1 MAKKSIEEWLDD
13 KYGATTEEP
22 TATSTDIEAYLDS
35 KYGSANEEKA
45 ETDARERL
53 ETSFAIDNMM
63 LGFGRNKLNAI
74 ESAIPDD
81 VENRA
86 KVDSAYDYLTTKELR
101 GVDDDSPLDITRG
114 DGLTEWITKNY
125 DSVTGKPAEATKS
138 MVLPAGG
145 TMGGTTFIK
154 GNEEEAKAALRA
166 YDNDFLGSRNKM
178 AEAIVNNL
186 PLADEDSDDE
196 DLKAQGRVMLGDQ
209 VFNRAEAIQAARRL
223 VSETMHPTLLR
234 SNKVYRDNY
243 FISTTGKNFEDFK
256 LDKVSEWSSKLAE
269 LEKVLS
275 ADVKSMSSVPS
286 LATGVSPQLAM
297 AVKAEV
303 DGLGALNKAREQIA
317 SLKDND
323 FFAGLDEGFDLVS
336 MLTAGITTMGGNIK
350 LNNVLDKV
358 SEGKALTPSEKA
370 LYDVYGVQQEVEQM
384 FGIKGRSGW
393 NNIGLGVGGSAE
405 VVLPMAAG
413 MGAVRAIP
421 GLATKALGTRTAYA
435 AARQAFKKNTWRGL
449 GEAIKQTA
457 KVGGRTIA
465 NTGRATAGGLITAPF
480 TPKMWSD
487 FVEKRNEQ
495 YQLVDGKLEYT
506 PTKAYKDL
514 YGAIV
519 DQTTEIASEIAGVGL
534 SSFLRGG
541 AKAFGRML
549 HLDDIADAMGIGLNT
564 RSVFGWRKPNWWR
577 VAEQNIGFSGALSE
591 PLSEVWGD
599 VMRNTM
605 KAPFGMSDFAEM
617 ATADYW
623 KTTFAVSAIYG
634 GSLQLATVPARLAH
648 IQQTMKL
655 GSQAKRVLSHIE
667 NTALR
672 NNLLSIINNNDY
684 ESAAQ
689 QMAQIPW
696 NEYSRPDVGY
706 AMDYIAAELPRQV
719 GLGYIEEDMRLNAFR
734 SKANHLADL
743 RYKGVN
749 GNEQTNLIV
758 SVVTPDGVAYT
769 VESGDYNNLD
779 DGLLIV
785 RDANGVKMP
794 MAKNKIATV
803 EKYDYTASL
812 QNSYTQLYSP
822 EVEEQR
828 VQSVKDALAEMKEPT
843 VEQVDLL
850 MANNGFKEHS
860 VGDIVALADGRTAEV
875 LGRLPNGNYDLA
887 ITENGEATEYA
898 NAPFYDV
905 LSDAPMTRD
914 AQIASYMREN
924 GERAEK
930 PAEVAPAEAPTEE
943 VAEEMPTVGGFSVGE
958 VVNTP
963 NGKARITAFGDNGEV
978 MVDMNIENT
987 SNNPT
992 AMALVGLTLNDISRE
1007 VAPAETTTD
1016 ATTEQVSVGEQTAD
1030 ETPTEVESA
1039 DTAPEIKSVPRL
1051 ENGEVDY
1058 NAITDP
1064 DLYAEYFA
1072 RDMGSKEAASA
1083 QMSKMVAATQSEVEK
1098 LAKKGDILVDAN
1110 AVVANN
1116 KEIAR
1121 LNERINLYN
1130 AVQMAL
1136 VPAPQV
1142 ETTATAEA
1150 PAEAQ
1155 AEVASGVV
1163 PNELSEDI
1171 ATEHLAVVDA
1181 MAKMLG
1187 VRITFVP
1194 EVRDSNGN
1202 LQNAK
1207 IVGKDIYIAAGAT
1220 QIETISF
1227 LTGHEFTHRMKKL
1240 SPEQYAKLEDSV
1252 RNYLGDEAW
1261 EAEMATHTNTYRK
1274 VQRNITDEEIAEEV
1288 VADFIGRQV
1297 RDNNLFT
1304 QYLDSIKDKGLVD
1317 AIKSVLRAIRDF
1329 FRNINATAKDKA
1341 LDEVISNL
1349 NTLIESASAKAEGA
1363 ENTKEKFSLIG
1374 ELDASYLD
1382 AVERGDMATAQRMVL
1397 EAAKLAMPNTKVV
1410 DENGNPKVVYHG
1422 TPNNFNTFSKEMFG
1436 TSTDRGIWGNGF
1448 YFSDS
1453 EQYAKTYEKR
1463 GNKQGKTLS
1472 VFLNIKRPLFI
1483 SLRNGGNEGAMYF
1496 HELMEKHFTD
1506 DIYEDVTRTD
1516 ELMSVAQ
1523 ERLTADIVAN
1533 GYDGIVVEYTNHID
1547 TEYVAFNPNQIK
1559 SADPVTY
1566 DDNGNVIP
1574 LSERFNPDK
1583 EDIRYSVRQPIF
1595 YSNAEYAVRGIK
1607 QEKATPEQWLKMIEK
1622 NGGLKAGEDK
1632 WLGLSDWLKTS
1643 DKKTLTKDEVLQYIA
1658 ENDIQIEEVS
1668 YGDVADI
1675 SREEIYE
1682 SAEFAELRESLT
1694 EYDDDD
1700 NPYINRERYDELR
1713 SESYD
1718 FVDGFSLDYWG
1729 EELEVDSPAA
1739 AATYLGLT
1747 KADKEINE
1755 TRLRYTTDGLTNKR
1769 EIALVVPTIEPWNTS
1784 DNIHFGDAGEGRAVA
1799 WVRFGDAEAQRS
1811 EEVVRRVDEFDA
1823 PYKDVNGH
1831 DIYKAK
1837 DKLYK
1842 KDFISYGKLKSGEY
1856 AYVVYI
1862 DDKQIPVAHKSL
1874 EDARDAMNE
1883 YYKAHPAKR
1892 TRWDR
1897 VLVIDEIQSKRHQD
1911 GRDKGY
1917 ISGDIKAG
1925 RAAAKARL
1933 REAYDAAQNYTETLK
1948 DKYNWGN
1955 IEANSFSERA
1965 QKFNALLTP
1974 EEIAERKRLDDE
1986 KRRADEEWEQYDS
1999 EIGAIPSAPFEKN
2012 WAELAMKRMLRYAA
2026 ENGYDYVAWTTG
2038 DQQADRYDIGS
2049 VVKDIVTYDTK
2060 DADGNPIKKMKFRMN
2075 NMGTYNIATNMEGV
2089 IVKGDGEMKEGMRL
2103 SDITGKA
2110 LAEKIMNGEGEDAMV
2125 FENGK
2130 DIEAKSLEGEELH
2143 IGNEGMKAFYDQ
2155 MLPSFVRKYVKKWGA
2170 TVGEVTMPDLE
2181 ENNTMHS
2188 VDVTPAMRESVMQ
2201 GQPKFSLRTMEELK
2215 GALDLYNKTSNIDNF
2230 VDTIKDISEGVG
2242 GNSYLQILVGAYEED
2257 NDENWFAERINNIVG
2272 DFSGGYAPYTAGGV
2286 RYSLRGSDKSLV
2298 GLHNISLDKLR
2309 KAIKMGGLANPSVAV
2324 IDVDKATHEDYGD
2337 YTLVLTS
2344 NMVDARLGRNAG
2356 TWAGDAWTPTY
2367 PQIVKR
2373 IAMSKDI
2380 TRFYKDI
2387 NKMPEAMRNRVSLQ
2401 LNSFLKDRPADS
2413 FAYWYLFEKG
2423 VAPEMAVIPP
2433 VFSDD
2438 IVKMVSEATDGTFN
2452 MWQKTD
2458 EQKSKCV
2465 DAYIAYKYDGDR
2477 AAYEADLQN
2486 RKERL
2491 QRALNTTKS
2500 QLVAKKAAGDLA
2512 ALEEFGFDYDAV
2524 STFLREVE
2532 TDNSRRGQSDVQG
2545 TIRLAED
2552 YIKDNNLE
2560 EDYQSWRDSLEG
2572 RYGVKEY
2579 IFDGYTE
2586 SGNQRWLP
2594 HTTANASKWM
2604 KKQGREGA
2612 TGTFPSFGLFVATVI
2627 PRMTTLSTIRKR
2639 KGHLGR
2645 PEQEYE
2651 AFKEKW
2657 ENVYY
2662 ELGQKLQ
2669 PDAERFEDYGWW
2681 RLIEAVSTNN
2691 PKEHIK
2697 KQYGI
2702 ELSAEDMQ
2710 KLNDMLD
2717 AIKSNY
2723 PARYFETKFERPVEL
2738 SEFIA
2743 AVVPNDIPADVEASL
2758 QDAYLNIYKYD
2769 KGVEGSRQE
2778 AVLEATDS
2786 PSVRFSMRD
2795 ESFNIAISYLKG
2807 IAREYNIKQPIFI
2820 AQSADEYVAMMR
2832 DAGVKDPESKREVG
2846 GTYIPRLD
2854 VIGINGEKYSNTKEL
2869 FGALMHE
2876 RTHAITDTL
2885 KEKLNALLDTLN
2897 KDDVLAVRDILLSE
2911 HYKKHSPY
2919 RVLNELISIFVGE
2932 IERQKLRTI
2941 FRGGYSI
2948 EKLMEDAETDFIGRG
2963 DVVGDV
2969 YHALIPIIKENLE
2982 IQKQLYNGERENHI
2996 VLGRGVFKESNNALQ
3011 EQNYS
3016 RGYNRRGNRPLE
3028 SQSRVLG
3035 GDREIEGSA
3044 EYRGA
3049 EVERYSAREQ
3059 EQPFGSM
3066 RAREEAI
3073 AMAERGDYA
3082 SDIYRKTGWYFD
3094 EKHNE
3099 WRGNTRLHNDRYIE
3113 MRSKEEK
3120 TMPFFEDGGDET
3132 YIWGDISEEIV
3143 ESATYKSSEER
3154 ILAHMKNRH
3163 LVARERI
3170 RQAAKEDI
3178 DNTRRIYNEANLK
3191 RNEGLGKRTTNAG
3204 KVAYILGDTTPE
3216 SLSLY
3221 DQALVKIALDEVH
3234 ISWDDIGN
3242 KRGLA
3247 SELGLKTGEKRSYS
3261 NITKGATKGLEEF
3274 VHGWWQELGGYE
3286 KDIDTQDL
3294 RNALIEVLGEVN
3306 RPTQALAALRQK
3318 FDTALAE
3325 RDAVIN
3331 RLEFDMEQALLA
3343 EDERYNNEVEGF
3355 KTSEDKRQRIS
3366 DYERDV
3372 VFFDEAEALGGTLR
3386 SVEKK
3391 LADIIARSQAKE
3403 NELKAK
3409 HALKRAELRSDAEV
3423 ARRGLAKYRR
3433 SYEEYKEL
3441 ADAINEAKAQIR
3453 DVVNNTE
3460 VLQFR
3465 RREINRLINTLDNAR
3480 SINDLEYI
3488 SRRLESLLLDISIRQ
3503 NRENLNRLLNLR
3515 LPNGQYVEAWVN
3527 NQIASGAITTAEGKR
3542 ILTDMWRG
3550 TNNKGIRVARY
3561 VDGETS
3567 AILNYLRNELITP
3580 NSRRFYV
3587 EEKDAEGN
3595 VILDENGKPK
3605 KTLTADKELELVVN
3619 REIKKAQ
3626 ERIDDITAYFE
3637 GNKNKEEVVEKSVP
3651 REIEREALSRY
3662 ITYLRIVDAKQDIEE
3677 AHNAL
3682 AESDFILADDG
3693 NTEEQK
3699 KEARTIRK
3707 AAFEQLN
3714 TAKENY
3720 NAFISEFNNDLSELL
3735 ANGRDAYKAFRDAQE
3750 AHRKEI
3756 INEAVNAIGGRSY
3769 LKHPAP
3775 TVMQNIRARAI
3786 RGGIN
3791 NAYYSFQM
3799 VLKEIDRYAPNGEGN
3814 FYKRYMYGAQSAQ
3827 DNFIAMQNTHFVQIA
3842 DKVNELW
3849 KEEFKNS
3856 NPYVA
3861 FKALSDAMSTYRV
3874 GTVVYKPF
3882 IDKDGEAHDR
3892 EEWPLVVPNAM
3903 FLLAMWQQPRYAM
3916 AMAKHGITEEYML
3929 ELKDAIS
3936 SIDHRLIMFM
3946 DWVRDELLPN
3956 TRLEYNAVYREIF
3969 GIDMDM
3975 EANYFPAK
3983 VIGFYKE
3990 EKVEQ
3995 HEPEVK
4001 SSEATGIIARTSR
4014 GLIPD
4019 PSINYFSILA
4029 EHLQKMDQWASFQK
4043 LNNDI
4048 NTLTSNNE
4056 FKGRMATLMPG
4067 YNDAVNGHGG
4077 LVWLWKRT
4085 SAIMLNQ
4092 YKPQENGVD
4101 AVFKILQ
4108 RGWAASNI
4116 AWRFMTALKQLA
4128 SMPVF
4133 AVYSLDP
4140 ECAKLFMQELGFV
4153 TSMIVRGRGKEL
4165 FQAMADEY
4173 PTFRKRW
4180 TERNAGME
4188 WLTRNISPNRNMVD
4202 LRKANKYNLV
4212 ATAEALDKAFNK
4224 LAIEWGMA
4232 PNALVDAL
4240 SVIVG
4245 LRTVQAFEEYRISKD
4260 KGRLTYEDIELA
4272 KVKAAIAINETQQSA
4287 EGAYLSVIQMQRS
4300 AISAPFVTYL
4310 NNTFANHR
4318 KRLAGATELYRQY
4331 FDKDWLKEM
4340 ENRYG
4345 DNLPA
4350 VRRQAQMKALADI
4363 GQGLISDFNF
4373 QLLTA
4378 AGVIIP
4384 MMLNGDDEEEAWY
4397 EVGLDAFVAFLSNVA
4412 MGGFVGGNIATGLLS
4427 GYTPTLMPSAE
4438 EFGRDIKK
4446 LQSNWKDKRYGEFA
4460 YLGLNIA
4467 AKNGVGVDLDTF
4479 LNMLEGIK
4487 AIFDGEGMLGVM
4499 KLLNTPQSQIDLI
4512 AGAKREG
4519 ETVMEYVTRRMR
4531 LEAIFATS
4539 YNDAFNED
4547 RKLINRPFGVSTYM
4561 LRQLHKDYETAYRR
4575 QVVIREEGRS
4585 GWNDMLKIDEEY
4597 KDVVE
4602 AIGWTAEKK
4611 PNNKAFESGEYE
4623 APVEGMTR
4631 KQYDEAA
4638 KLEEKIASRARKIES
4653 FVGTDEEYYSLVKEM
4668 TEYKKQLIDNYN
4680 ELE

>member
-1 MAKKSIEEWLDD
+1 MAKKFTVADIIAVEQDKETTTAPTKTSGAIRFSVDD
-13 KYGATTEEP
+13 NIAAEHK
-22 TATSTDIEAYLDS
+22 DNEA
-35 KYGSANEEKA
+35 K
-45 ETDARERL
+45 ERL
-53 ETSFAIDNMM
+53 ATSFAIGDMNM
-63 LGFGRNKLNAI
+63 GFGRNKLKAI
-74 ESAIPDD
+74 ERAIPD
-81 VENRA
+81 EAEHRA
-86 KVDSAYDYLTTKELR
+86 KVDSAYDYLSTDGEYDVAEVRPANKPDAPAEIRYLN
-101 GVDDDSPLDITRG
+101 PTRG
-114 DGLTEWITKNY
+114 GGLVEWVTSRY
-125 DSVTGKPAEATKS
+125 DAVTGRPTTPLKDKYLPMGDAT
-138 MVLPAGG
+138 GG
-145 TMGGTTFIK
+145 MSFKHVEGD
-154 GNEEEAKAALRA
+154 NKAHID
-166 YDNDFLGSRNKM
+166 YDNNFVANSYKM
-178 AEAIVNNL
+178 AEAIVDKL
-186 PLADEDSDDE
+186 PLADADSDDE

-209 VFNRAEAIQAARRL
+209 VFNRAEAIQAAHRL
-223 VSETMHPTLLR
+223 VDEIMHPTLLR
-234 SNKVYRDNY
+234 SNKAYRDNY

-269 LEKVLS
+269 LEKALS
-275 ADVKSMSSVPS
+275 ADVKSMSSAPS

-297 AVKAEV
+297 AVKADIE
-303 DGLGALNKAREQIA
+303 GLGAIRNAREQIA

-323 FFAGLDEGFDLVS
+323 FLAGLDEGFDLVS

-350 LNNVLDKV
+350 LNNVLGKV
-358 SEGKALTPSEKA
+358 AEGKALTPSEKA

-384 FGIKGRSGW
+384 FGLQGRSGW

-421 GLATKALGTRTAYA
+421 GLATKAIGTRTAYA

-495 YQLVDGKLEYT
+495 YRLVDGELEYT

-605 KAPFGMSDFAEM
+605 KAPFGMSNFAEM

-634 GSLQLATVPARLAH
+634 GSMQLATVPSRLAH

-655 GSQAKRVLSHIE
+655 GNKAKRALSRIE

-684 ESAAQ
+684 DSAAQ

-696 NEYSRPDVGY
+696 DEYSRPDVGY

-734 SKANHLADL
+734 TEANRLANL

-749 GNEQTNLIV
+749 GNDQTNLIV

-803 EKYDYTASL
+803 QNIYDYTASL
-812 QNSYTQLYSP
+812 QNSYTLLYSP

-930 PAEVAPAEAPTEE
+930 PAEVAPAEAPAEE
-943 VAEEMPTVGGFSVGE
+943 VAEEMPTEGGFSVGE

-963 NGKARITAFGDNGEV
+963 NGKARITAFGDSGEV
-978 MVDMNIENT
+978 MVDMNLENT

-1016 ATTEQVSVGEQTAD
+1016 ATTEQVSVGEQTAE
-1030 ETPTEVESA
+1030 ETPAEVESA
-1039 DTAPEIKSVPRL
+1039 DTTPEIKSVPRL

-1072 RDMGSKEAASA
+1072 RDMGGKKVASA
-1083 QMSKMVAATQSEVEK
+1083 QMAKMIAATQSEVEK
-1098 LAKKGDILVDAN
+1098 LAKKGDSLVDAN

-1130 AVQMAL
+1130 AVHMAL
-1136 VPAPQV
+1136 TPAPQV

-1155 AEVASGVV
+1155 TTAPIEEVAEVEETPIEAQTEVASGVV
-1163 PNELSEDI
+1163 PNELSEGI

-1187 VRITFVP
+1187 VRITFVQ

-1227 LTGHEFTHRMKKL
+1227 LTGHEFTHRMKEL

-1252 RNYLGDEAW
+1252 RNYLGDKAW
-1261 EAEMATHTNTYRK
+1261 SAEMEVHTRAYRR
-1274 VQRNITDEEIAEEV
+1274 VQPNITDAEIAEEV
-1288 VADFIGRQV
+1288 VADFMGRQV
-1297 RDNNLFT
+1297 RANNLFA

-1363 ENTKEKFSLIG
+1363 ENTEAKFSLREVNNRFNEELATLTEDNARERILNVGTPSSILLACGIEDKPIRLYGAKLLSKVRKHGYNIEDLKDLPLAISSPIAVFEGSKKNSFAILTELRIG
-1374 ELDASYLD
+1374 DNNVLAALSVGKGGHDVDFNIISSVYDKREDSVARWVNDGKMLWVDKKKALDYFSVSAPLAEAQNNQELISTTKVIQNFENPKIEPKFSLRELDAPYLD
-1382 AVERGDMATAQRMVL
+1382 AVERGDMETAQRMVL
-1397 EAAKLAMPNTKVV
+1397 EAAKRAIPNTKVV

-1422 TPNNFNTFSKEMFG
+1422 TPNNFNAFSKEMFG

-1463 GNKQGKTLS
+1463 GDKQGRTLT
-1472 VFLNIKRPLFI
+1472 VFLNIENPLFI

-1506 DIYEDVTRTD
+1506 DIYEDATRTV

-1574 LSERFNPDK
+1574 LSERFNPNK

-1632 WLGLSDWLKTS
+1632 WLGLSDWLKAS

-1658 ENDIQIEEVS
+1658 ENDIQIEEVE
-1668 YGDVADI
+1668 YAQFGPGLIDEATRKLEAEM
-1675 SREEIYE
+1675 REIGIDAMREKYNGFDDLFE
-1682 SAEFAELRESLT
+1682 VYNNELVWSE
-1694 EYDDDD
+1694 
-1700 NPYINRERYDELR
+1700 NMA
-1713 SESYD
+1713 SESEYED
-1718 FVDGFSLDYWG
+1718 FIIDNNIVD
-1729 EELEVDSPAA
+1729 VNAQA
-1739 AATYLGLT
+1739 NA
-1747 KADKEINE
+1747 INE
-1755 TRLRYTTDGLTNKR
+1755 TRINYTTNGLTNKR
-1769 EIALVVPTIEPWNTS
+1769 EIALVVPTIEPYNTH
-1784 DNIHFGDAGEGRAVA
+1784 DEVHFGDAGGGRAVA
-1799 WVRFGDAEAQRS
+1799 WIRFGETTDA
-1811 EEVVRRVDEFDA
+1811 D
-1823 PYKDVNGH
+1823 
-1831 DIYKAK
+1831 
-1837 DKLYK
+1837 
-1842 KDFISYGKLKSGEY
+1842 GK
-1856 AYVVYI
+1856 
-1862 DDKQIPVAHKSL
+1862 
-1874 EDARDAMNE
+1874 
-1883 YYKAHPAKR
+1883 
-1892 TRWDR
+1892 R
-1897 VLVIDEIQSKRHQD
+1897 VLVIDEIQSKRHQE
-1911 GRDKGY
+1911 GREKGY
-1917 ISGDIKAG
+1917 ISAEEKAKIDAIRKQRDELSMMRRDWDYRTG
-1925 RAAAKARL
+1925 QAWRQFQSGEITEQEYNRL
-1933 REAYDAAQNYTETLK
+1933 WDTQFDAEK
-1948 DKYNWGN
+1948 
-1955 IEANSFSERA
+1955 
-1965 QKFNALLTP
+1965 
-1974 EEIAERKRLDDE
+1974 KRLDEIE
-1986 KRRADEEWEQYDS
+1986 KSINTEVNVYDTFTK
-1999 EIGAIPSAPFEKN
+1999 IPSAPFEKN

-2026 ENGYDYVAWTTG
+2026 ENGFDKVAWTTG
-2038 DQQADRYDIGS
+2038 DQQADRYNLSEKVDSIIY
-2049 VVKDIVTYDTK
+2049 KAND
-2060 DADGNPIKKMKFRMN
+2060 N
-2075 NMGTYNIATNMEGV
+2075 GTYQV
-2089 IVKGDGEMKEGMRL
+2089 
-2103 SDITGKA
+2103 S
-2110 LAEKIMNGEGEDAMV
+2110 AMV
-2125 FENGK
+2125 AGRGHKLGDEIPQQELSNYVGKELADRIINSEGYKTSVSVPWPDSPYEFEK
-2130 DIEAKSLEGEELH
+2130 TKVEEWNALS
-2143 IGNEGMKAFYDQ
+2143 GGDLKVGGEGMKAFYDQ
-2155 MLPSFVRKYVKKWGA
+2155 MLPSFVRKYAKKWGA
-2170 TVGEVTMPDLE
+2170 KVGEVTMPDLE

-2201 GQPKFSLRTMEELK
+2201 GQSKFSLRTMEELK

-2230 VDTIKDISEGVG
+2230 VDTVKDISEGVG
-2242 GNSYLQILVGAYEED
+2242 GNSYLQTLVGSYEED

-2272 DFSGGYAPYTAGGV
+2272 DFSGGYAPYTAGGEHYSARDAETEKIFATAKEKFGTTYDMREAGYILPDGSMLDFSGRHQV
-2286 RYSLRGSDKSLV
+2286 RGRDTSFLNGDRTVDHREIADIAYDFDENETGVKTDLGDFLDRG
-2298 GLHNISLDKLR
+2298 
-2309 KAIKMGGLANPSVAV
+2309 AIR
-2324 IDVDKATHEDYGD
+2324 IDY
-2337 YTLVLTS
+2337 
-2344 NMVDARLGRNAG
+2344 NAG
-2356 TWAGDAWTPTY
+2356 SINLNVAPTKA
-2367 PQIVKR
+2367 Q
-2373 IAMSKDI
+2373 
-2380 TRFYKDI
+2380 
-2387 NKMPEAMRNRVSLQ
+2387 
-2401 LNSFLKDRPADS
+2401 KDRLKRLIERNEGYVYVD
-2413 FAYWYLFEKG
+2413 FGKG
-2423 VAPEMAVIPP
+2423 W
-2433 VFSDD
+2433 D
-2438 IVKMVSEATDGTFN
+2438 
-2452 MWQKTD
+2452 
-2458 EQKSKCV
+2458 
-2465 DAYIAYKYDGDR
+2465 
-2477 AAYEADLQN
+2477 
-2486 RKERL
+2486 
-2491 QRALNTTKS
+2491 
-2500 QLVAKKAAGDLA
+2500 
-2512 ALEEFGFDYDAV
+2512 
-2524 STFLREVE
+2524 
-2532 TDNSRRGQSDVQG
+2532 
-2545 TIRLAED
+2545 
-2552 YIKDNNLE
+2552 
-2560 EDYQSWRDSLEG
+2560 
-2572 RYGVKEY
+2572 
-2579 IFDGYTE
+2579 TE
-2586 SGNQRWLP
+2586 
-2594 HTTANASKWM
+2594 HYA
-2604 KKQGREGA
+2604 
-2612 TGTFPSFGLFVATVI
+2612 
-2627 PRMTTLSTIRKR
+2627 
-2639 KGHLGR
+2639 
-2645 PEQEYE
+2645 EYE
-2651 AFKEKW
+2651 AARATR
-2657 ENVYY
+2657 V
-2662 ELGQKLQ
+2662 LG
-2669 PDAERFEDYGWW
+2669 DID
-2681 RLIEAVSTNN
+2681 
-2691 PKEHIK
+2691 
-2697 KQYGI
+2697 
-2702 ELSAEDMQ
+2702 
-2710 KLNDMLD
+2710 
-2717 AIKSNY
+2717 
-2723 PARYFETKFERPVEL
+2723 RYF
-2738 SEFIA
+2738 
-2743 AVVPNDIPADVEASL
+2743 D
-2758 QDAYLNIYKYD
+2758 
-2769 KGVEGSRQE
+2769 EGIKPTGN
-2778 AVLEATDS
+2778 VK
-2786 PSVRFSMRD
+2786 FSMRD
-2795 ESFNIAISYLKG
+2795 ESFNRATLYIKN

-2832 DAGVKDPESKREVG
+2832 DAGVKDPESKREVA
-2846 GTYIPRLD
+2846 GTYIGGLD
-2854 VIGINGEKYSNTKEL
+2854 AICINGERFANATEL
-2869 FGALMHE
+2869 FGTLIHE
-2876 RTHAITDTL
+2876 RTHAITHELRDKL
-2885 KEKLNALLDTLN
+2885 KALLNTLN
-2897 KDDVLAVRDILLSE
+2897 EDDILKVRGALPSD
-2911 HYKKHSPY
+2911 HYKNHSPY
-2919 RVLNELISIFVGE
+2919 RVLNELISIFVGS
-2932 IERQKLRTI
+2932 IGHTKLKAI
-2941 FRGGYSI
+2941 FSGGYSI
-2948 EKLMEDAETDFIGRG
+2948 DNIMADAEAMFIEEG

-2969 YHALIPIIKENLE
+2969 YRALVPIIKENLE
-2982 IQKQLYNGERENHI
+2982 IQKQLYNEDKENPT
-2996 VLGRGVFKESNNALQ
+2996 VLGRSIFEARINTAPIQSDTRLYRGGRTRLVDSQPRVPGIDRTREGSTEDRGGEVARYSLREQVANILDNYDTEGDEYGSMRDVADGVEAIIAEAEEDTTSLENIVNAYRYAQ
-3011 EQNYS
+3011 DEA
-3016 RGYNRRGNRPLE
+3016 RRWGDRMDA
-3028 SQSRVLG
+3028 G
-3035 GDREIEGSA
+3035 GDDDFELALRSYA
-3044 EYRGA
+3044 HA
-3049 EVERYSAREQ
+3049 DNVRYSVDTQ
-3059 EQPFGSM
+3059 DKPFGSV

-3082 SDIYRKTGWYFD
+3082 SDIYRKTGWYYD
-3094 EKHNE
+3094 AKSNN
-3099 WRGNTRLHNDRYIE
+3099 WRGTTRLHNDLYIE
-3113 MRSKEEK
+3113 MRSKEEAA
-3120 TMPFFEDGGDET
+3120 MPFFEDDGNET
-3132 YIWGDISEEIV
+3132 HILGDISEEIV
-3143 ESATYKSSEER
+3143 ESAVYRSSEEK

-3170 RQAAKEDI
+3170 RKAAKVDI
-3178 DNTRRIYNEANLK
+3178 DNTRRTYNEAN
-3191 RNEGLGKRTTNAG
+3191 RRRTEGLERRTTNAAQ
-3204 KVAYILGDTTPE
+3204 VAYILADIAPE
-3216 SLSLY
+3216 SLSFY
-3221 DQALVKIALDEVH
+3221 DQALVKIARDEVH
-3234 ISWDDIGN
+3234 ISWDDVGN

-3247 SELGLKTGEKRSYS
+3247 SELGLKKGEKRSYS
-3261 NITKGATKGLEEF
+3261 NITKGATMGHEEF
-3274 VHGWWQELGGYE
+3274 VHGWWQEIGGYE

-3294 RNALIEVLGEVN
+3294 RNALIEALGDAN
-3306 RPTQALAALRQK
+3306 RPTQALATLRKK

-3325 RDAVIN
+3325 RDEVIA
-3331 RLEFDMEQALLA
+3331 RLKFDMEQALLA

-3355 KTSEDKRQRIS
+3355 KTSEDKQQRIA
-3366 DYERDV
+3366 DYEREV
-3372 VFFDEAEALGGTLR
+3372 IFFDEAEAMGGTLR
-3386 SVEKK
+3386 TVEKK
-3391 LADIIARSQAKE
+3391 LADVIAKSKAKE

-3441 ADAINEAKAQIR
+3441 ADAIDDAKNQIR

-3515 LPNGQYVEAWVN
+3515 LPNGQYAEAWIN

-3561 VDGETS
+3561 VDGETG
-3567 AILNYLRNELITP
+3567 AILRYLRNELIVP

-3587 EEKDAEGN
+3587 KEKDAEGN
-3595 VILDENGKPK
+3595 VILDENGKEK
-3605 KTLTADKELELVVN
+3605 KTLTADKELELNVEA
-3619 REIKKAQ
+3619 EIQKAQ
-3626 ERIDDITAYFE
+3626 QRIDDITNFLE
-3637 GNKNKEEVVEKSVP
+3637 GNKTKTEVPEKSVP
-3651 REIEREALSRY
+3651 REIEREALYRY
-3662 ITYLRIVDAKQDIEE
+3662 ITYLRIVDAKQEIEE
-3677 AHNAL
+3677 AHETLEETDVVLKEGDLFKQVRKDIYDAL
-3682 AESDFILADDG
+3682 ERSEAIL
-3693 NTEEQK
+3693 NNENSSPEQREQAREQLAKANKALEDAK
-3699 KEARTIRK
+3699 KEAREIRK
-3707 AAFEQLN
+3707 QAFEQLN
-3714 TAKENY
+3714 TAKERY
-3720 NAFISEFNNDLSELL
+3720 NSLMAEFNTNLSELL

-3750 AHRKEI
+3750 EHRKEI
-3756 INEAVNAIGGRSY
+3756 INEALNAIGGRSY
-3769 LKHPAP
+3769 AKHPAP
-3775 TVMQNIRARAI
+3775 TAMQNIRARAI
-3786 RGGIN
+3786 VGGIN
-3791 NAYYSFQM
+3791 NAFYTFQM
-3799 VLKEIDRYAPNGEGN
+3799 VLKEIDRYAPNGEGE
-3814 FYKRYMYGAQSAQ
+3814 FYNRYMNGAQSAQ
-3827 DNFIAMQNTHFVQIA
+3827 DNFITMQNMHFVQIA
-3842 DKVNELW
+3842 DKINELW

-3874 GTVVYKPF
+3874 GTIVYKPF
-3882 IDKDGEAHDR
+3882 IDKDGEAYGY

-3903 FLLAMWQQPRYAM
+3903 YLLAMWQQPRYAM
-3916 AMAKHGITEEYML
+3916 AMAKRGITEEFML
-3929 ELKDAIS
+3929 ELKDTIR
-3936 SIDHRLIMFM
+3936 SIDHRLIKFM

-3983 VIGFYKE
+3983 VTGFYKE

-3995 HEPEVK
+3995 HEPEVR
-4001 SSEATGIIARTSR
+4001 SSQATGIIARTSR
-4014 GLIPD
+4014 GLMPD
-4019 PSINYFSILA
+4019 PSVNYFSILA

-4048 NTLTSNNE
+4048 NALTSNKE

-4067 YNDAVNGHGG
+4067 YKDAVDGYGG

-4085 SAIMLNQ
+4085 AAIMLKQ
-4092 YKPQENGVD
+4092 YKPQESGID
-4101 AVFKILQ
+4101 AVFRALQ

-4116 AWRFMTALKQLA
+4116 SWRFMTALKQFA

-4153 TSMIVRGRGKEL
+4153 TSMIVRGKGKEL
-4165 FQAMADEY
+4165 FQAIADEY

-4188 WLTRNISPNRNMVD
+4188 WLTRNISPSGNMVD
-4202 LRKANKYNLV
+4202 LRRSSKYNII
-4212 ATAEALDKAFNK
+4212 AKAEALESACQK

-4232 PNALVDAL
+4232 PNAFVDAL

-4260 KGRLTYEDIELA
+4260 KGRLTDEDIELA

-4300 AISAPFVTYL
+4300 AISALFVTYL

-4318 KRLAGATELYRQY
+4318 KRLAGATELYRQF

-4345 DNLPA
+4345 DKLPE

-4363 GQGLISDFNF
+4363 GQGVIADFNF
-4373 QLLTA
+4373 QLLGA
-4378 AGVIIP
+4378 AGAILP
-4384 MMLNGDDEEEAWY
+4384 MLFNGDDEEEAWY
-4397 EVGLDAFVAFLSNVA
+4397 EVGLDAFVAFLSNIAV
-4412 MGGFVGGNIATGLLS
+4412 GGLVGGNVATGLIQD
-4427 GYTPTLMPSAE
+4427 YTPSILPSLDE
-4438 EFGRDIKK
+4438 IQRDWKKIK
-4446 LQSNWKDKRYGEFA
+4446 SNWKDNRYGEFA
-4460 YLGLNIA
+4460 YLTLNVI
-4467 AKNGVGVDLDTF
+4467 AKNGVGVDFDTY
-4479 LNMLEGIK
+4479 LNMLKGVK
-4487 AIFDGEGMLGVM
+4487 AIFDGEGTVGVM
-4499 KLLNTPQSQIDLI
+4499 KLLNAPQSQIDLI

-4539 YNDAFNED
+4539 YYDAFNED
-4547 RKLINRPFGVSTYM
+4547 GKLINRPFGISTYK
-4561 LRQLHKDYETAYRR
+4561 LRQLHKDCETAYRR
-4575 QVVIREEGRS
+4575 QVVIREEGRR
-4585 GWNDMLKIDEEY
+4585 GWNDMLDVDEEY
-4597 KDVVE
+4597 KDVVK
-4602 AIGWTAEKK
+4602 AIGWTAEKN

-4623 APVEGMTR
+4623 APVEGMTEE
-4631 KQYDEAA
+4631 QYEEAEE
-4638 KLEEKIASRARKIES
+4638 LEEMIAERAREVKK
-4653 FVGTDEEYYSLVKEM
+4653 FVGTDQEYYSLVKEM

-4680 ELE
+4680 GLE

>member
-1 MAKKSIEEWLDD
+1 MAKKFTVADIIAVEQD
-13 KYGATTEEP
+13 KETTTAPTQTSGAKRF
-22 TATSTDIEAYLDS
+22 SVDDIEAAEH
-35 KYGSANEEKA
+35 KGNE
-45 ETDARERL
+45 ARERL
-53 ETSFAIDNMM
+53 ETSMAIENMM

-74 ESAIPDD
+74 ERAIPD
-81 VENRA
+81 EAEHRA

-101 GVDDDSPLDITRG
+101 GVDDDRPLDITRG

-186 PLADEDSDDE
+186 PLADMNSDDE

-209 VFNRAEAIQAARRL
+209 VYNRAEAIQAARRL
-223 VSETMHPTLLR
+223 VSEIMHPTLLR
-234 SNKVYRDNY
+234 SNKAYRDNY

-275 ADVKSMSSVPS
+275 ADVKSMSSAPS
-286 LATGVSPQLAM
+286 LFSATGVSPQLAM
-297 AVKAEV
+297 AVTAEV
-303 DGLGALNKAREQIA
+303 EGMSALNKAREKIA

-350 LNNVLDKV
+350 LNNVLGKV
-358 SEGKALTPSEKA
+358 AEGKALTPSEKA

-384 FGIKGRSGW
+384 FGIQGRSGW

-605 KAPFGMSDFAEM
+605 KAPFGMSNFAEM

-634 GSLQLATVPARLAH
+634 GSLQLATVPSRLAH

-655 GSQAKRVLSHIE
+655 GGQAKRALSRIE

-689 QMAQIPW
+689 QMAKIPW

-734 SKANHLADL
+734 TEANRLANL

-749 GNEQTNLIV
+749 GNDQTNLIV
-758 SVVTPDGVAYT
+758 SAVTPDGVAYT
-769 VESGDYNNLD
+769 VESGDYNSLD

-803 EKYDYTASL
+803 ENPEDYTVTL
-812 QNSYTQLYSP
+812 QNTYTWLYSR

-843 VEQVDLL
+843 VEQVNLL
-850 MANNGFKEHS
+850 MANNGFREHS

-930 PAEVAPAEAPTEE
+930 PAEVAPTEAPAEE

-978 MVDMNIENT
+978 MVDMNLENA
-987 SNNPT
+987 SNNPN
-992 AMALVGLTLNDISRE
+992 AMALVGLTLDDISRE

-1016 ATTEQVSVGEQTAD
+1016 ATTEQVSVGEQTA
-1030 ETPTEVESA
+1030 EATPAEVESA
-1039 DTAPEIKSVPRL
+1039 GTTPEIKSVPRL

-1083 QMSKMVAATQSEVEK
+1083 QMEKMIAATQSEVEK
-1098 LAKKGDILVDAN
+1098 LAKKGDSLVDAN

-1121 LNERINLYN
+1121 LNERINLYH
-1130 AVQMAL
+1130 AVQMTL
-1136 VPAPQV
+1136 TPAPQV

-1150 PAEAQ
+1150 PIEEQ
-1155 AEVASGVV
+1155 TTIPVEEVAEVEETPIEVQTEVTSGVL
-1163 PNELSEDI
+1163 PNELSEGI

-1227 LTGHEFTHRMKKL
+1227 LTGHEFTHRMKEL

-1252 RNYLGDEAW
+1252 RNYLGNEAW

-1341 LDEVISNL
+1341 LDEVVSNL
-1349 NTLIESASAKAEGA
+1349 NTLIKSASAKAESA
-1363 ENTKEKFSLIG
+1363 ENTEETRYSLSTSNQSAMRYDKVNGTNVKEFFDFLRNGKVFEEGKPDLFHIANAGELLQRYGIKGKFMVGRFTFSKEHTQDEAHNLGVKEWVEVINTINAPLAITTYKGRKNEYRIYTYATINGENICVGVNVSLKNQEIELANIISAYGRDINKLLGAESVNLLYPSSIKEVKQRISQVSTGPNSPLNATSSASGNKDTTSSPNMQEEGAKFSLR
-1374 ELDASYLD
+1374 ELDAPYLD
-1382 AVERGDMATAQRMVL
+1382 AVERGDMETAQRMVL
-1397 EAAKLAMPNTKVV
+1397 EAAKRAMPNTKVV
-1410 DENGNPKVVYHG
+1410 DENGNPRVVYHG
-1422 TPNNFNTFSKEMFG
+1422 SNAQFTVFDTAKIGSTTG
-1436 TSTDRGIWGNGF
+1436 TADGRGF
-1448 YFSDS
+1448 YFTTDKD
-1453 EQYAKTYEKR
+1453 YAR
-1463 GNKQGKTLS
+1463 GFVTPSGKLFG
-1472 VFLNIKRPLFI
+1472 VFLNIENPLSYDRKTI
-1483 SLRNGGNEGAMYF
+1483 
-1496 HELMEKHFTD
+1496 
-1506 DIYEDVTRTD
+1506 TRAQLKKILKEAD
-1516 ELMSVAQ
+1516 KVEFAQ
-1523 ERLTADIVAN
+1523 EGEHYMLSNYADYTVVGIDVAINEASNLEYGYADNDVELIGSLIGGSGSFELIMNAVQKVTGKSGMIAPKDNDTTHYIV
-1533 GYDGIVVEYTNHID
+1533 TN
-1547 TEYVAFNPNQIK
+1547 PSLIK

-1574 LSERFNPDK
+1574 LSERFNPEK

-1622 NGGLKAGEDK
+1622 NGGIKAGEDK
-1632 WLGLSDWLKTS
+1632 WLGLSDWLKAS
-1643 DKKTLTKDEVLQYIA
+1643 DKKTLTQDEVLQYIA
-1658 ENDIQIEEVS
+1658 ENDIQIEEVE
-1668 YGDVADI
+1668 YAQFGPGLIDEATRKLEAEM
-1675 SREEIYE
+1675 REIGID
-1682 SAEFAELRESLT
+1682 AMREK
-1694 EYDDDD
+1694 Y
-1700 NPYINRERYDELR
+1700 
-1713 SESYD
+1713 
-1718 FVDGFSLDYWG
+1718 DGFDDLFEVYNG
-1729 EELEVDSPAA
+1729 ELLWSENMASEGEYEDFIIANNIVDVNAQA
-1739 AATYLGLT
+1739 NA
-1747 KADKEINE
+1747 INE
-1755 TRLRYTTDGLTNKR
+1755 TRLGYTTSGLDNKR
-1769 EIALVVPTIEPWNTS
+1769 EIALVVPTIEPYNAH
-1784 DNIHFGDAGEGRAVA
+1784 DEVHFGDAGEGRAVA
-1799 WVRFGDAEAQRS
+1799 WIRFGETTDA
-1811 EEVVRRVDEFDA
+1811 D
-1823 PYKDVNGH
+1823 
-1831 DIYKAK
+1831 
-1837 DKLYK
+1837 
-1842 KDFISYGKLKSGEY
+1842 GK
-1856 AYVVYI
+1856 
-1862 DDKQIPVAHKSL
+1862 
-1874 EDARDAMNE
+1874 
-1883 YYKAHPAKR
+1883 
-1892 TRWDR
+1892 R

-1911 GRDKGY
+1911 GREKGY
-1917 ISGDIKAG
+1917 RPIQLEKEILLAKEKL
-1925 RAAAKARL
+1925 AKAN
-1933 REAYDAAQNYTETLK
+1933 RELGDYKSGLKEKYDFKNIKGSFFERHQIFYDALLAE
-1948 DKYNWGN
+1948 
-1955 IEANSFSERA
+1955 ERA
-1965 QKFNALLTP
+1965 Q
-1974 EEIAERKRLDDE
+1974 LDTLAE
-1986 KRRADEEWEQYDS
+1986 KRNDAEAKWQS
-1999 EIGAIPSAPFEKN
+1999 LQLKATGIPTAPFEKN

-2026 ENGYDYVAWTTG
+2026 ENGFDKVAWTTG
-2038 DQQADRYDIGS
+2038 DQQADRYNIGTKIERIEKTDDYS
-2049 VVKDIVTYDTK
+2049 FDVHPVNSGYLTLDFDEDWIYRDEDDRELNNKHISEIFGKDVAK
-2060 DADGNPIKKMKFRMN
+2060 RLQEMPV
-2075 NMGTYNIATNMEGV
+2075 EEELS
-2089 IVKGDGEMKEGMRL
+2089 GDGLRIGGEGM
-2103 SDITGKA
+2103 T
-2110 LAEKIMNGEGEDAMV
+2110 
-2125 FENGK
+2125 
-2130 DIEAKSLEGEELH
+2130 
-2143 IGNEGMKAFYDQ
+2143 AFYDQ
-2155 MLPSFVRKYVKKWGA
+2155 MLPSFVRKYAKKWGA

-2201 GQPKFSLRTMEELK
+2201 GQPKFSLRTMKELK

-2230 VDTIKDISEGVG
+2230 VDAVKEISEGVG
-2242 GNSYLQILVGAYEED
+2242 GNSYLQILVGVYEEE
-2257 NDENWFAERINNIVG
+2257 NDEKWFAERINNIVG
-2272 DFSGGYAPYTAGGV
+2272 DFSGDYAPYTAGGV
-2286 RYSLRGSDKSLV
+2286 RYSLREQV
-2298 GLHNISLDKLR
+2298 ANILD
-2309 KAIKMGGLANPSVAV
+2309 
-2324 IDVDKATHEDYGD
+2324 
-2337 YTLVLTS
+2337 
-2344 NMVDARLGRNAG
+2344 
-2356 TWAGDAWTPTY
+2356 
-2367 PQIVKR
+2367 
-2373 IAMSKDI
+2373 
-2380 TRFYKDI
+2380 
-2387 NKMPEAMRNRVSLQ
+2387 
-2401 LNSFLKDRPADS
+2401 
-2413 FAYWYLFEKG
+2413 
-2423 VAPEMAVIPP
+2423 
-2433 VFSDD
+2433 
-2438 IVKMVSEATDGTFN
+2438 
-2452 MWQKTD
+2452 
-2458 EQKSKCV
+2458 
-2465 DAYIAYKYDGDR
+2465 
-2477 AAYEADLQN
+2477 
-2486 RKERL
+2486 
-2491 QRALNTTKS
+2491 
-2500 QLVAKKAAGDLA
+2500 
-2512 ALEEFGFDYDAV
+2512 DYD
-2524 STFLREVE
+2524 T
-2532 TDNSRRGQSDVQG
+2532 
-2545 TIRLAED
+2545 
-2552 YIKDNNLE
+2552 
-2560 EDYQSWRDSLEG
+2560 EG
-2572 RYGVKEY
+2572 DEYG
-2579 IFDGYTE
+2579 
-2586 SGNQRWLP
+2586 
-2594 HTTANASKWM
+2594 
-2604 KKQGREGA
+2604 
-2612 TGTFPSFGLFVATVI
+2612 
-2627 PRMTTLSTIRKR
+2627 
-2639 KGHLGR
+2639 
-2645 PEQEYE
+2645 
-2651 AFKEKW
+2651 
-2657 ENVYY
+2657 
-2662 ELGQKLQ
+2662 
-2669 PDAERFEDYGWW
+2669 
-2681 RLIEAVSTNN
+2681 
-2691 PKEHIK
+2691 
-2697 KQYGI
+2697 
-2702 ELSAEDMQ
+2702 
-2710 KLNDMLD
+2710 
-2717 AIKSNY
+2717 
-2723 PARYFETKFERPVEL
+2723 
-2738 SEFIA
+2738 
-2743 AVVPNDIPADVEASL
+2743 
-2758 QDAYLNIYKYD
+2758 
-2769 KGVEGSRQE
+2769 
-2778 AVLEATDS
+2778 
-2786 PSVRFSMRD
+2786 SMRD
-2795 ESFNIAISYLKG
+2795 VADGVEAIIAEAEEDTTSLENIVNAYRYAQEE
-2807 IAREYNIKQPIFI
+2807 AR
-2820 AQSADEYVAMMR
+2820 SWGDRM
-2832 DAGVKDPESKREVG
+2832 DAGGDDDFELALRSYAYTGRE
-2846 GTYIPRLD
+2846 R
-2854 VIGINGEKYSNTKEL
+2854 
-2869 FGALMHE
+2869 F
-2876 RTHAITDTL
+2876 
-2885 KEKLNALLDTLN
+2885 
-2897 KDDVLAVRDILLSE
+2897 
-2911 HYKKHSPY
+2911 
-2919 RVLNELISIFVGE
+2919 
-2932 IERQKLRTI
+2932 
-2941 FRGGYSI
+2941 
-2948 EKLMEDAETDFIGRG
+2948 
-2963 DVVGDV
+2963 
-2969 YHALIPIIKENLE
+2969 
-2982 IQKQLYNGERENHI
+2982 
-2996 VLGRGVFKESNNALQ
+2996 
-3011 EQNYS
+3011 
-3016 RGYNRRGNRPLE
+3016 
-3028 SQSRVLG
+3028 
-3035 GDREIEGSA
+3035 SA
-3044 EYRGA
+3044 
-3049 EVERYSAREQ
+3049 SEQ
-3059 EQPFGSM
+3059 EQPFGSV

-3082 SDIYRKTGWYFD
+3082 SDIYRKTGWYYD
-3094 EKHNE
+3094 DKHNE
-3099 WRGNTRLHNDRYIE
+3099 WRGNTRLHNDRYLE
-3113 MRSKEEK
+3113 MRSKEEAA
-3120 TMPFFEDGGDET
+3120 MPFFEDDGDET

-3143 ESATYKSSEER
+3143 ESAIYRSSEER

-3204 KVAYILGDTTPE
+3204 RVAYILGDTTPE

-3221 DQALVKIALDEVH
+3221 DQALVKIALGEVH

-3247 SELGLKTGEKRSYS
+3247 SELGLKKGEKRSYS
-3261 NITKGATKGLEEF
+3261 NITKGATMGLEEF
-3274 VHGWWQELGGYE
+3274 VHGWWQEIGGYE

-3294 RNALIEVLGEVN
+3294 RNALIEALGEVN
-3306 RPTQALAALRQK
+3306 RPTQAIAALRQK

-3325 RDAVIN
+3325 RDAVID

-3355 KTSEDKRQRIS
+3355 KTSEDKRQRIAA
-3366 DYERDV
+3366 YERDV

-3391 LADIIARSQAKE
+3391 LADVIAKSKAKE

-3423 ARRGLAKYRR
+3423 ARRGLAQYRR
-3433 SYEEYKEL
+3433 RYEEYKEL
-3441 ADAINEAKAQIR
+3441 ADAIDEAKKQIR

-3587 EEKDAEGN
+3587 KEKDAEGN
-3595 VILDENGKPK
+3595 VILDENGKEK
-3605 KTLTADKELELVVN
+3605 KTLTADKELQLDVQA
-3619 REIKKAQ
+3619 EIRKAQ
-3626 ERIDDITAYFE
+3626 QRIDDITAYFE

-3651 REIEREALSRY
+3651 LKIEREALSRY

-3693 NTEEQK
+3693 STEEQK
-3699 KEARTIRK
+3699 NEARTIRK

-3714 TAKENY
+3714 TAKESY

-3750 AHRKEI
+3750 EHRKEI

-3769 LKHPAP
+3769 LKPPAP

-3882 IDKDGEAHDR
+3882 IDKDGNAHGR

-3929 ELKDAIS
+3929 ELKDTIS
-3936 SIDHRLIMFM
+3936 SIDHRLIKFM

-3983 VIGFYKE
+3983 VIGFHKE

-4014 GLIPD
+4014 GLMPD

-4085 SAIMLNQ
+4085 AAIMLNQ
-4092 YKPQENGVD
+4092 YKPQENGFD
-4101 AVFKILQ
+4101 AVFKMLQ

-4133 AVYSLDP
+4133 AAYSLDP
-4140 ECAKLFMQELGFV
+4140 ECAKIFMQELGFV
-4153 TSMIVRGRGKEL
+4153 TSMIVRGRRKEL

-4188 WLTRNISPNRNMVD
+4188 WLTRNISPSRNIVD
-4202 LRKANKYNLV
+4202 LRRANKYNIV

-4224 LAIEWGMA
+4224 LAIEWGMY

-4260 KGRLTYEDIELA
+4260 KGRLTDEDIELA

-4287 EGAYLSVIQMQRS
+4287 EGAYLSVMQMQRS
-4300 AISAPFVTYL
+4300 SISGLFVTYL

-4345 DNLPA
+4345 DKLPD
-4350 VRRQAQMKALADI
+4350 VLRQAQMKALADI

-4378 AGVIIP
+4378 LGVIIP

-4412 MGGFVGGNIATGLLS
+4412 MGGFVGGNIVTGLLS
-4427 GYTPTLMPSAE
+4427 GYTPTLMPSVD
-4438 EFGRDIKK
+4438 EFDRDIKK

-4479 LNMLEGIK
+4479 LNMAEGIK
-4487 AIFDGEGMLGVM
+4487 AIFYGEGVLGVM

-4547 RKLINRPFGVSTYM
+4547 GKLINRPFGVSTYM

-4597 KDVVE
+4597 KDVVK
-4602 AIGWTAEKK
+4602 AIGWSAEKK

-4631 KQYDEAA
+4631 KQYDKAA
-4638 KLEEKIASRARKIES
+4638 KLEEKIARRARKIEN